1 MKKFV
6 LVALL
11 LTCIVA
17 WSFAQSREKKA
28 IFVIVDGIPADV
40 IEKVKTP
47 ALDSI
52 TKEGAYLHAHVGG
65 ERDTYTQTPT
75 ISAVGYNSLLTGTW
89 VNKHN
94 VWDNDIAEPNYSY
107 PTIFRL
113 FKNQYPAGKTAIFST
128 WLDNRTKLVGEGLDE
143 TDHIQLDYHYDSLE
157 YDTIRFP
164 HDRESAY
171 THMIDEEVVN
181 AATAYIRK
189 EAPVLSWVYLE
200 YTDDMGHRYG
210 DSEQFYEAVK
220 MMDDQIRRLWEA
232 IQFRQRHFD
241 EDWVIYITTD
251 HGRSAETGKNHGGQ
265 SDRERNT
272 WIVTNAKNM
281 NPWFLKNP
289 PGIVDIMPTIA
300 AWLNIAIP
308 KETLMEIDG
317 VSLTGKV
324 TAHDLQ
330 ASYADKKINISWK
343 AIDKKTKAKIW
354 LATTNEFKSGGIDK
368 YTLMKELP
376 LSDGKAVVDVSK
388 MPSDFYKI
396 VLETSQGYLNR
407 WVILKK

>member
-1 MKKFV
+1 
-6 LVALL
+6 
-11 LTCIVA
+11 
-17 WSFAQSREKKA
+17 
-28 IFVIVDGIPADV
+28 
-40 IEKVKTP
+40 
-47 ALDSI
+47 
-52 TKEGAYLHAHVGG
+52 
-65 ERDTYTQTPT
+65 
-75 ISAVGYNSLLTGTW
+75 
-89 VNKHN
+89 
-94 VWDNDIAEPNYSY
+94 
-107 PTIFRL
+107 
-113 FKNQYPAGKTAIFST
+113 
-128 WLDNRTKLVGEGLDE
+128 
-143 TDHIQLDYHYDSLE
+143 
-157 YDTIRFP
+157 
-164 HDRESAY
+164 
-171 THMIDEEVVN
+171 VN

-368 YTLMKELP
+368 YMLMKELP

>member
-1 MKKFV
+1 MKKFA

-11 LTCIVA
+11 LSCIVA
-17 WSFAQSREKKA
+17 RPMAQPHEKKA

-40 IEKVKTP
+40 IEKVETP
-47 ALDSI
+47 VLDNI
-52 TKEGAYLHAHVGG
+52 AKEGVYLHAHVGG
-65 ERDTYTQTPT
+65 EKNTYTQTPT

-113 FKNQYPAGKTAIFST
+113 FKNQYPTGKTAIFST
-128 WLDNRTKLVGEGLDE
+128 WLDNRTKLVGEGLEE

-164 HDRESAY
+164 HVKESAY

-181 AATAYIRK
+181 AATTYIRK

-210 DSEQFYEAVK
+210 DSEQFYDAVK

-232 IQFRQRHFD
+232 VQFRQRHFD

-251 HGRSAETGKNHGGQ
+251 HGRNAETGKNHGGQ

-272 WIVTNAKNM
+272 WIVTNAKNIDR
-281 NPWFLKNP
+281 WFLKNP

-324 TAHDLQ
+324 AAYDLQ
-330 ASYADKKINISWK
+330 ASYADNKLNISWK
-343 AIDKKTKAKIW
+343 SVDKKSKAKIW
-354 LATTNEFKSGGIDK
+354 LATTNEFKSGGKDK
-368 YTLMKELP
+368 YELMKELP

-388 MPSDFYKI
+388 MPSDFYKV
-396 VLETSQGYLNR
+396 VLETSQGFLNR
-407 WVILKK
+407 WVILKR